1 MQGGRQQPLRV
12 PSGGRESRGHEG
24 TLREA
29 ESPPPRLQPSPS
41 SPPAE
46 PRPPPPG
53 PGSSVLGESVHPHVS
68 WQAGAQE
75 MPADAAQSR
84 LALPPPPADARA
96 WGDRRVRL
104 AGRAAVSTAGAGIG
118 GCPVPPPG
126 ASPPT
131 SPLGSPGRPCR
142 RKGCAGMSTSVHACA
157 QGECEHAHAVCV
169 CMCASHTRGGGF
181 RNTPQVV
188 FVTELPSMSSMGWS
202 VLLWPVPRFSLC
214 PPWLEHQKSPS
225 LLAVVK
231 AIIAVLW
238 DV

>member
-1 MQGGRQQPLRV
+1 M
-12 PSGGRESRGHEG
+12 SA
-24 TLREA
+24 T
-29 ESPPPRLQPSPS
+29 
-41 SPPAE
+41 
-46 PRPPPPG
+46 
-53 PGSSVLGESVHPHVS
+53 
-68 WQAGAQE
+68 
-75 MPADAAQSR
+75 
-84 LALPPPPADARA
+84 
-96 WGDRRVRL
+96 
-104 AGRAAVSTAGAGIG
+104 GAGIR

-126 ASPPT
+126 APPPT

-188 FVTELPSMSSMGWS
+188 FVTELPSVSSMG
-202 VLLWPVPRFSLC
+202 VVRPPVACSRFSLC
-214 PPWLEHQKSPS
+214 PPWLEHQKSPY